1 MSKIVRNILIAVA
14 VLLVLVAAAFF
25 LYKANLSAAVEGG
38 KTVTV
43 EVVHGDGTDKEFVI
57 QTDAET
63 LRGALDQESLIDG
76 TESEYGLYILTVDG
90 ETADE
95 SLQQWWSITQDG
107 EMTMYGADE
116 QVIADGEHY
125 ELTLVTGW

>member
-1 MSKIVRNILIAVA
+1 MSKKTRNVLIAVA
-14 VLLVLVAAAFF
+14 VLLVLVVGAF
-25 LYKANLSAAVEGG
+25 LIYRANLPEPAVGG

-43 EVVHGDGTDKEFVI
+43 EVIHGDGTENAFVI

-63 LRGALDQESLIDG
+63 LRAALDQENLIDG
-76 TESEYGLYILTVDG
+76 TESEYGIYILTVDG

-95 SLQQWWSITQDG
+95 DAQQWWSITQDG
-107 EMTMYGADE
+107 EMTMYGADDLM
-116 QVIADGEHY
+116 IADGDRY